1 MDDLIAFLR
10 AQLDDLEAKVEACEE
25 NIGRERAGEPYD
37 DGSGIAE
44 RDDFPSYPWGVGD
57 AELAYMAA
65 VHPRVTRADVEAKR
79 QVLDDYE
86 RRCHE
91 AETNPALELECRL
104 IRSVIQRLALPYA
117 GHPGFREEWKP

>member
-1 MDDLIAFLR
+1 MDELIAFLR
-10 AQLDDLEAKVEACEE
+10 AQLDGLEAKVEACEE
-25 NIGRERAGEPYD
+25 NIGRERAGEPYA

-79 QVLDDYE
+79 
-86 RRCHE
+86 RI
-91 AETNPALELECRL
+91 LELYEAADPGFVGHLLRNCLDVPLRL
-104 IRSVIQRLALPYA
+104 LALPFA
-117 GHPGFREEWKP
+117 GQPGYDERWRP